1 MLHSLRR
8 YSAVYCDFKTSCLRR
23 TVCCYSNV
31 AFPVSDYVPPDE
43 VTSENQFDSLA
54 RVVTPLWQ
62 TPYEEQLQIKLRWSQ
77 TVMQNFIKKLRVRT
91 SSKKLR
97 KISYRLHGVKPSPI
111 TEGYRNKDEF
121 NIQTGVDGNPK
132 TVGFFVGSPAEG
144 SVVCVRGTRLIN
156 VRHSHIE
163 VAQAYEDYIRSSPL
177 PACLHFGDGGHWRTL
192 VVRSNEAGQVMAVVL
207 FHPQHLEQER
217 LEEEG
222 AKLRDFFLHGPGA
235 QCNLTS
241 LYFQPCPHTRCTA
254 DQAPYMHLFG
264 DTHLTEKLEDF
275 RFQVSPDSF
284 FQVNTTAAAVL
295 YKTVVDLAG
304 LTHMTTLLDV
314 CSGTGT
320 VSILASRHVRGA
332 VGVEAVHSAVRD
344 ARNNALANGVL
355 NVEFV
360 AGLVEKKISRIIAD
374 LGMAS
379 QIVAVVNPGRS
390 GLHAQAV
397 TALCCS
403 TRIQHVVYVSCK
415 ADSPNTVSN
424 FIQLCDKGQFSLDH
438 VVPVD
443 LFPHTLHTELVLV
456 FSR

>member
-1 MLHSLRR
+1 MLNFLRR
-8 YSAVYCDFKTSCLRR
+8 YSAFKSDCLRG
-23 TVCCYSNV
+23 TTCCFSNV
-31 AFPVSDYVPPDE
+31 ALPVSDYVTPEE
-43 VTSENQFDSLA
+43 VTAENQYDSLA

-62 TPYEEQLQIKLRWSQ
+62 VPYEEQLQIKLKWSQ
-77 TVMQNFIKKLRVRT
+77 NVTQNFIKKLRVQT
-91 SSKKLR
+91 SSKKVR
-97 KISYRLHGVKPSPI
+97 KVSYRLQDVKPSPI

-121 NIQTGVDGNPK
+121 NIQAGVDGNPK

-156 VRHSHIE
+156 VRQSHIA

-192 VVRSNEAGQVMAVVL
+192 VVRSNEAGQVMAAVL

-217 LEEEG
+217 LDEEG
-222 AKLRDFFLHGPGA
+222 AKLRDYFLVGPGA
-235 QCNLTS
+235 RCNLSS

-264 DTHLTEKLEDF
+264 DTHLTEMLEDF
-275 RFQVSPDSF
+275 KFQVSPDSF
-284 FQVNTTAAAVL
+284 FQVNTAAAAVL
-295 YKTVVDLAG
+295 YKTVMHLAG
-304 LTHMTTLLDV
+304 LTHVTTLLDV
-314 CSGTGT
+314 CCGTGT

-344 ARNNALANGVL
+344 ARNSALANGVF
-355 NVEFV
+355 NVDFI
-360 AGLVEKKISRIIAD
+360 AGLAEKKIPRIIAD

-379 QIVAVVNPGRS
+379 HIVAVVNPGRS
-390 GLHAQAV
+390 GLHPRAV
-397 TALCCS
+397 RALCQA
-403 TRIQHVVYVSCK
+403 THVQDVVYVSCK

-424 FIQLCDKGQFSLDH
+424 FIQLCDEGKFSLDR

-443 LFPHTLHTELVLV
+443 LFPHTLHTELVLA
-456 FSR
+456 FRR